1 MASVQDVLQ
10 DPPNQLYKE
19 QHVYINLQDQL
30 YLFLC
35 EYMHNLMY
43 VQV

>member
-30 YLFLC
+30 CLFLC
-35 EYMHNLMY
+35 KYMHDTVY
-43 VQV
+43 VHV